1 MFSNKIHCIFSSDWL
16 INRMKG
22 HEHHFENLSKLKN
35 IDTKLMYNG
44 VTHTKG
50 LADDE
55 VRILLSF
62 NGYVMKMAPITNPI

>member
-1 MFSNKIHCIFSSDWL
+1 
-16 INRMKG
+16 MKG

-62 NGYVMKMAPITNPI
+62 TGYVRKNDTHNELGLGCRSHHLL